1 MRKETMGLGLAMG
14 LLLGGMSVS
23 ASAITVGEGLST
35 SESPISQLQ
44 LTKNRIKKLFAGK
57 KFYYI
62 DWHLKDHPIIG
73 VAEFDDSM
81 EEMKYR
87 EIIGGKKHGSVD
99 LVLRKDGFSVLWPT
113 KRYVKVRKIRKGF
126 IETNSKK
133 LFRFYKSKKA
143 AQTYLTR
150 RGYDVLPP
158 KIELLGENP
167 LKIEQYH
174 PYIEAG
180 AIATDKMDGNVT
192 VSIRGKVDIDRLGN
206 YTVIYRARDFSGNVA
221 VKRRKVE
228 IVPTDDQIWHVSN
241 VEEFRRALEDAT
253 LNGADDIV
261 MLDRGVYRIDADG
274 QGTFKYNDSE
284 EYNVTIR
291 AAAHLPRSAVVL
303 DGNFSDRILWLS
315 NQAHTTITLM
325 NLTLRNGKT
334 QEQGGAVYSQESLRL
349 INTAFTQNE
358 AVKEGGAVWLAED
371 ATLLSIDSSFVKN
384 LSHKEGGGFYIRSGS
399 PFPDWVH
406 IIHSQ
411 FLQNEAVSGHGGGF
425 AAINYDHRSSVVVE
439 KSLFRANQARFGGG
453 FSFRYGDTVVDK
465 SRFYDNHAEAGGAL
479 WAYTLDLN
487 GSVFRRDSSELGGG
501 AIYAHDAVLNADI
514 IVDNESGDQGGGIW
528 ADYLRMANT
537 LLQAN
542 TTENEGASL
551 YVRYDGYLVNNTLID
566 NNGSAYFR
574 REAILLNNVF
584 QNPKSDWELQMGS
597 SGVIVNNYLEESDID
612 EEGGYVIKKANLQPS
627 EVGPLHFVHGYIP
640 TAKSPTV
647 DRGLTPD
654 SELFE
659 QIIKDAFTLN
669 FFENALQR
677 DLKGG
682 PRYLIDIGAVEYRL
696 KKK

>member
-1 MRKETMGLGLAMG
+1 MRKETMVLGLVAG
-14 LLLGGMSVS
+14 VLLGSISVS
-23 ASAITVGEGLST
+23 ASTVTGMKEPST
-35 SESPISQLQ
+35 SVNAMVQLQ

-73 VAEFDDSM
+73 VAEFDEAM
-81 EEMKYR
+81 EEMEYR
-87 EIIGGKKHGSVD
+87 QIIGGKKHGAVD
-99 LVLRKDGFSVLWPT
+99 LVLRRGGFSVLWPT
-113 KRYVKVRKIRKGF
+113 KRYVKVLKIRKGF
-126 IETNSKK
+126 IETNSKR
-133 LFRFYKSKKA
+133 LFRFYKSKRA
-143 AQTYLTR
+143 AQAFLTR
-150 RGYDVLPP
+150 RGYDVVPP

-167 LKIEQYH
+167 LKVEQYH

-192 VSIRGKVDIDRLGN
+192 VSIRGKVDVDELGN
-206 YTVIYRARDFSGNVA
+206 YAVIYRARDFSGNVA

-228 IVPTDDQIWHVSN
+228 VVPTEDQIWHVGS
-241 VEEFRRALEDAT
+241 VKELRRALEDAA

-261 MLDRGVYRIDADG
+261 MLDRGVYSVDADG

-303 DGNFSDRILWLS
+303 DGNFSNRILWLS
-315 NQAHTTITLM
+315 NRARTTITLM

-334 QEQGGAVYSQESLRL
+334 QEQGGAIYSQESLRL
-349 INTAFTQNE
+349 INTAFIQNE
-358 AVKEGGAVWLAED
+358 AVKEGGAVWLGEE

-384 LSHKEGGGFYIRSGS
+384 LSHKEGGGFYIRRGS
-399 PFPDWVH
+399 PLPGWVH

-411 FLQNEAVSGHGGGF
+411 FLENEAVSGHGGGF
-425 AAINYDHRSSVVVE
+425 AAVNYDYHSSINVE
-439 KSLFRANQARFGGG
+439 KSLFRANQARYGGA

-487 GSVFRRDSSELGGG
+487 RSAFRHNSSELGGG
-501 AIYAHDAVLNADI
+501 AIYTHDAVLNADT
-514 IVDNESGDQGGGIW
+514 IVGNESGDQGGGIW

-537 LLQAN
+537 LLLSNGA
-542 TTENEGASL
+542 ENEGASL
-551 YVRYDGYLVNNTLID
+551 YVRYNAYLANNTFID
-566 NNGSAYFR
+566 NNKSAYFR
-574 REAILLNNVF
+574 SEALLLNNVF
-584 QNPKSDWELQMGS
+584 QNPKSDWELQMGNG
-597 SGVIVNNYLEESDID
+597 GVIVNNYLEESRID
-612 EEGGYVIKKANLQPS
+612 EEEGYVIKKANLQPS
-627 EVGPLHFVHGYIP
+627 EVGPLRFIHGYIP

-647 DRGLTPD
+647 DHGLAPD

-659 QIIKDAFTLN
+659 QIIDDDYTLK
-669 FFENALQR
+669 FFDNALQK
-677 DLKGG
+677 DLKGR
-682 PRYLIDIGAVEYRL
+682 PRYKIDIGAVEYRS